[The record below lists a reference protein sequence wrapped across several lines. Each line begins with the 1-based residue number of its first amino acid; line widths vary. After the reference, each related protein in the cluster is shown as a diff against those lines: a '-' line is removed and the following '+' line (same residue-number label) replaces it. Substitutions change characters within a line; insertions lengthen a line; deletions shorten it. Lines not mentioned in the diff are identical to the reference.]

1 MALYLNNI
9 QNNVNNHKHQD
20 TIIHSYNKQYFS
32 NYDNAYE
39 TLANKIMLPG
49 EVTFAYYYD
58 SNSPSGQNAIF
69 AVGPLTQ
76 GYNIVF
82 KNSNEI
88 DNIKNKLYETI
99 ADVNTSISYI
109 ENTIENKI
117 IKNDASMKEYD
128 TRIDSSFIE
137 ILQYIN
143 TSVAILRNQTL
154 TNAKILEDNLNAS
167 INRIKGL
174 IDIDDLYTYIA
185 DQLDDID
192 KEQLIQ
198 NISINKITSD
208 VIIKY

>member
-9 QNNVNNHKHQD
+9 QNNVNNHKSQD

-117 IKNDASMKEYD
+117 IKNEDVLEKHIYD
-128 TRIDSSFIE
+128 ISIELNSYKNIVNTSINQVEQIYNTVIDNTTRISEIE
-137 ILQYIN
+137 KKIVDIN
-143 TSVAILRNQTL
+143 
-154 TNAKILEDNLNAS
+154 NALSRLESKLN
-167 INRIKGL
+167 
-174 IDIDDLYTYIA
+174 
-185 DQLDDID
+185 
-192 KEQLIQ
+192 
-198 NISINKITSD
+198 
-208 VIIKY
+208 

>member
-1 MALYLNNI
+1 MLTWIPFFNKYNKEFSLNNMALYLNNI
-9 QNNVNNHKHQD
+9 QNNVNNHQFQD

-82 KNSNEI
+82 KNSDEI

-117 IKNDASMKEYD
+117 IKNEDILEKHIYD
-128 TRIDSSFIE
+128 ISIEFNSYKNIVNTSINQVEQIYNTVIDNTTRISEIE
-137 ILQYIN
+137 KKIVDIN
-143 TSVAILRNQTL
+143 
-154 TNAKILEDNLNAS
+154 NALSRLESKLN
-167 INRIKGL
+167 
-174 IDIDDLYTYIA
+174 
-185 DQLDDID
+185 
-192 KEQLIQ
+192 
-198 NISINKITSD
+198 
-208 VIIKY
+208 

>member
-1 MALYLNNI
+1 MLTWIPFFNKYNKEFSLNNMALYLNNI
-9 QNNVNNHKHQD
+9 QNNVNNHKSQD

-32 NYDNAYE
+32 NYDSAYE

-82 KNSNEI
+82 KNADEI

-109 ENTIENKI
+109 ENTIESKI
-117 IKNDASMKEYD
+117 IKNEDVLEKHIYD
-128 TRIDSSFIE
+128 ISIEFNSYKNIVNTSINQVEQIYNTVIDNTTRISEIE
-137 ILQYIN
+137 KKIVDIN
-143 TSVAILRNQTL
+143 
-154 TNAKILEDNLNAS
+154 NALSGLESKLN
-167 INRIKGL
+167 
-174 IDIDDLYTYIA
+174 
-185 DQLDDID
+185 
-192 KEQLIQ
+192 
-198 NISINKITSD
+198 
-208 VIIKY
+208 